1 MVFKCCK
8 NIQHVDTE
16 NIQYCKNIFIAE
28 TLSQL
33 RVRPSFTP
41 EFMAK
46 SPKLFPELQRQTEGG
61 RGHIDSNTFRGHI
74 DSNTFRGRPGPPT
87 PTPRLLPAPASTASP
102 AQFETENVIRA
113 TSKPITNPLL
123 QELFNKN
130 SILFREA
137 SDSVHQP
144 PTNLRPLHVKR
155 PALTFAKEEPR
166 SFSEPRIR
174 SSLSTQAPGFVP
186 GNKERIAPVPVRSLP
201 VRPPNSVMSP
211 LRPPVPENSPT
222 PLPPQ
227 ASADSKKQK
236 LFQSLLNQKKEK
248 EKFLQEILNKQ
259 EMKEISPSP
268 LPRPGPPQ
276 FEVSEA
282 VASPGR
288 NKILSEAEAAV
299 ARRESRGESKS
310 SPEVWAAVKILS
322 QFLERERGGR
332 QDIPDSVVMA
342 IIQLTEFLQS
352 DTQQPHRF
360 PPSAGPSEAQI
371 RLRQQLKAQAENKKA
386 RISEILN
393 ARSSVEQFMDME
405 RVEEVARLPNTDSF
419 IFSTLPVQ

>member
-61 RGHIDSNTFRGHI
+61 RGHIDSNTFRG
-74 DSNTFRGRPGPPT
+74 RPGPPT

-130 SILFREA
+130 SILFRKA
-137 SDSVHQP
+137 SESVHQP
-144 PTNLRPLHVKR
+144 QTNLRPLHVKR

-174 SSLSTQAPGFVP
+174 PSLSTQAPAFVP
-186 GNKERIAPVPVRSLP
+186 GNMERIAPVPVRSLP

-227 ASADSKKQK
+227 ASADSKKLK

-352 DTQQPHRF
+352 DTQQPHRS